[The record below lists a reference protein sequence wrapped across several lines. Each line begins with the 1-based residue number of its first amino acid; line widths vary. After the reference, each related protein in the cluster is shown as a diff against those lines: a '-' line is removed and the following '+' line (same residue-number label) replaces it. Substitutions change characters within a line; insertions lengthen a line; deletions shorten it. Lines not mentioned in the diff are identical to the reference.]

1 MDFRTKFQVTT
12 LFFLLLWSLSQAM
25 ETRAE
30 VVLIVNPSVA
40 IRELAP
46 TAVRAI
52 FGIRLLAWP
61 DGERISVFVLPDDS
75 PVHAQFI
82 KQKLS
87 IFPHQLR
94 LAWNRLEFAGLGQ
107 APTTVLTQAE
117 MRDRVAATTGAIG
130 YLSAEMV
137 DGSVRVVKILQ

>member
-1 MDFRTKFQVTT
+1 VDFRTQLQVTT
-12 LFFLLLWSLSQAM
+12 LICLLLWSFGQAM
-25 ETRAE
+25 ETHAE
-30 VVLIVNPSVA
+30 VVLVVNPSVT

-46 TAVRAI
+46 TYARAI
-52 FGIRLLAWP
+52 FGIRLRNWP
-61 DGERISVFVLPDDS
+61 NGERISVFVLPDDS

-94 LAWNRLEFAGLGQ
+94 LAWNRLEFAGIGQ

-117 MRDRVAATTGAIG
+117 MRDRIAGTTGAIG
-130 YLSAEMV
+130 YLSEEMV
-137 DGSVRVVKILQ
+137 DNSVRVVKILQ